1 LLICWPLWIEVDGLK
16 TGGGA
21 EFKNEVAGLTAVV
34 GDVKKP
40 LAKDGPPMR
49 VEASRQSVV
58 ATRRAFMVNLPI
70 MRGAGT
76 QCPGYLR

>member
-16 TGGGA
+16 TVGA
-21 EFKNEVAGLTAVV
+21 EFKNEVAGFTAVV

-49 VEASRQSVV
+49 VEARRQRLV
-58 ATRRAFMVNLPI
+58 ATRRAFMVNLSI
-70 MRGAGT
+70 MRGART